1 MKLIEISDELFD
13 RLKGSVVD
21 PFDDTPESVISRLID
36 IMDKVKSDKVKS
48 RWSPLDTY
56 AESTEHEE
64 ESQNRKKNR
73 KTQQSKSE
81 QDKPVRVL

>member
-13 RLKGSVVD
+13 RLKDSVVD

-36 IMDKVKSDKVKS
+36 IMDKVKN
-48 RWSPLDTY
+48 RWSPLDTC

-64 ESQNRKKNR
+64 ESQNRKKNS
-73 KTQQSKSE
+73 KTKQSESK
-81 QDKPVRVL
+81 QDEPVRVL